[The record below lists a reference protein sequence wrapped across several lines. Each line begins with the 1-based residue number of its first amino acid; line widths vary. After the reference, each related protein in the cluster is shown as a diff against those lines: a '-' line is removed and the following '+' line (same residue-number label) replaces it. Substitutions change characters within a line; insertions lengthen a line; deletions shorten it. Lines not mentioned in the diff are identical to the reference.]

1 MAETWHV
8 SKLDVDIHYIDDI
21 PIIEAKGE
29 CDLITSKKLKEAAD
43 NLLETGRN
51 KIIFD
56 LRNMVYIDSAGFR
69 ILLDTKNR
77 ATEKGGDIVLVS
89 LTEPVDRA
97 FKLLRLDELI
107 IRAETI
113 EEAINHLKSIA

>member
-29 CDLITSKKLKEAAD
+29 CDLITSRKLKEAAD

-69 ILLDTKNR
+69 VLLDTKNR

-113 EEAINHLKSIA
+113 EEAIKHLKSIA

>member
-1 MAETWHV
+1 MAETWNV
-8 SKLDVDIHYIDDI
+8 SKIDVDIRYADDI

-29 CDLITSKKLKEAAD
+29 CDLITSRKLKEAAD
-43 NLLETGRN
+43 NLLDTGRN

-69 ILLDTKNR
+69 ILLDAKNK
-77 ATEKGGDIVLVS
+77 ATEKGGDIILVS

-107 IRAETI
+107 TRVETI
-113 EEAINHLKSIA
+113 DEAVARLKSIA

>member
-1 MAETWHV
+1 VAETWHV

-29 CDLITSKKLKEAAD
+29 CDLITSKKLEEAAD

-77 ATEKGGDIVLVS
+77 ATEN
-89 LTEPVDRA
+89 R
-97 FKLLRLDELI
+97 
-107 IRAETI
+107 
-113 EEAINHLKSIA
+113 

>member
-1 MAETWHV
+1 MAETWNV
-8 SKLDVDIHYIDDI
+8 SKLDVDIRYVDDI

-29 CDLITSKKLKEAAD
+29 CDLITSRKLKEAAD
-43 NLLETGRN
+43 NLLDTGRN

-56 LRNMVYIDSAGFR
+56 LRNMAYIDSAGFR
-69 ILLDTKNR
+69 ILLDAKNR
-77 ATEKGGDIVLVS
+77 ATEKGGDIILVS

-107 IRAETI
+107 TRVETI
-113 EEAINHLKSIA
+113 DEAVARLKSIA